1 MVALVL
7 GLELID
13 GNHKKKFILESIKL
27 FEDHRKEGNL
37 YSERGIS
44 KGSLLK
50 RLFQTLY
57 TEMVTMYYES
67 LATGKY

>member
-1 MVALVL
+1 MV
-7 GLELID
+7 ID

-37 YSERGIS
+37 YSESGIS

-57 TEMVTMYYES
+57 AEMVTMYCES
-67 LATGKY
+67 LAIGKY